1 MYACRIRTAT
11 SRLAR
16 ALPQAQARRCI
27 ATLNSRAH
35 TPVLLEEAIS
45 NVSAGSAD
53 KQRTKLF
60 CDATFGN
67 GGYTKR
73 LLDSLDC
80 RVIAIDQDPEAYERA
95 RLMASLP
102 EYQDRLL
109 PVHGKFGDL
118 IPLIHETLGVGS
130 ASLDG
135 ILFDIGLSSNQLDS
149 PSRGFSF
156 RTTSPLDMRMNASG
170 NVSNN
175 SPALHNSLTAEAIV
189 NNFAESELAD
199 IIYTYGEERK
209 SRAIARAIVSARKN
223 APITTTTRL
232 AEIVS
237 GVVGARGSVSAHRGE
252 AVKHPAVR
260 TFQALR
266 IYINDE
272 LKQLE
277 AGLRAAE
284 HLLLPGG
291 ALVVVTFHSL
301 EDRIAKQFLLRC
313 ATTASAA
320 GQAQSADEAPPFREM
335 DALDIDLM
343 HRRGADGQSSDTDLL
358 KLKGRRR
365 REKIEQ
371 KALRHKSW
379 EDAWSEESTAPSFK
393 LVTRRTVAPTRNEV
407 DANPRARSAKL
418 RAAIRTAAP
427 PLSRL

>member
-1 MYACRIRTAT
+1 MFACRIRTAT

-16 ALPQAQARRCI
+16 AQAHARRCI
-27 ATLNSRAH
+27 VTLNPRAH

-53 KQRTKLF
+53 KERTKLF

-95 RLMASLP
+95 RLMASQP
-102 EYQDRLL
+102 EYQNRLL

-118 IPLIHETLGVGS
+118 VPLIHQRLGVGS
-130 ASLDG
+130 ACLDG
-135 ILFDIGLSSNQLDS
+135 ILFDIGLSSNQLNS

-170 NVSNN
+170 DVSNN
-175 SPALHNSLTAEAIV
+175 NPALHNTLTAEAIV

-223 APITTTTRL
+223 APITTTTKL

-237 GVVGARGSVSAHRGE
+237 GVVGARGLLSAHRGE

-313 ATTASAA
+313 ATTVSAA
-320 GQAQSADEAPPFREM
+320 EQAQSADEAPPFREM

-371 KALRHKSW
+371 KASRHKSW
-379 EDAWSEESTAPSFK
+379 EDAWSKESTAPSFR